1 VRIDRQTLI
10 ALVVALSLGWWFG
23 HSPAS
28 PVGPPAFPD
37 RPVLKAFGRVV
48 RLAARAG
55 LWFALAGESAGDR
68 PRSAERPPAMRG
80 DERNLVRSKAPVI
93 GADGL
98 EEIDHGEGW

>member
-1 VRIDRQTLI
+1 MRIDRQTLI

-23 HSPAS
+23 HSPSS
-28 PVGPPAFPD
+28 PVGPPAAPD
-37 RPVLKAFGRVV
+37 RPVLKAFGRVA

-68 PRSAERPPAMRG
+68 PQSPGSPQAPRG
-80 DERNLVRSKAPVI
+80 DERQMVRSKAPVI

-98 EEIDHGEGW
+98 EELDHAEGW

>member
-23 HSPAS
+23 HSPAL
-28 PVGPPAFPD
+28 PVGPPAAPD
-37 RPVLKAFGRVV
+37 RPVLKAFGRVA

-55 LWFALAGESAGDR
+55 LWFALAGESGPDR
-68 PRSAERPPAMRG
+68 PQSPGPSQSPQG
-80 DERNLVRSKAPVI
+80 DERQLVRARAPAI

>member
-1 VRIDRQTLI
+1 MRIDRQTLI

-28 PVGPPAFPD
+28 PVGPPAAPD
-37 RPVLKAFGRVV
+37 RPVLKAFARVA

-68 PRSAERPPAMRG
+68 PQSPGRPQSLQG
-80 DERNLVRSKAPVI
+80 DERQLVRSKPPVI